1 MSKKRQETPNVLSS
15 ILDGKIERQND
26 SKAEKQEGEK
36 VKVTY
41 YIQDDT
47 AVALDLAHAQLRQ
60 YTRGR
65 DRKVSKSEL
74 AEAAIKMA
82 LEELE
87 ENGPKSKILGYL

>member
-1 MSKKRQETPNVLSS
+1 MSKKRQETPNVLTDL
-15 ILDGKIERQND
+15 LDGKMERQKD

-41 YIQDDT
+41 YIQDET
-47 AVALDLAHAQLRQ
+47 AVAFDLAHAQLRQ

-65 DRKVSKSEL
+65 DRKLSKSEV

-87 ENGPKSKILGYL
+87 KNGADSRILEYL